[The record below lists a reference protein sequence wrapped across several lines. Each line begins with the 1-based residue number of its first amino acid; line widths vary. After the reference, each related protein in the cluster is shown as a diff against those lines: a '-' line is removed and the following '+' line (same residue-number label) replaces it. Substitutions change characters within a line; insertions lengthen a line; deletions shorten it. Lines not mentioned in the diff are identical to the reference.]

1 MESQASATPRFE
13 RDGSILR
20 FGEGAARVSV
30 TVCTPRI
37 MRIELTGEGP
47 DPGLSYV
54 GPRDWPG
61 APVHVDDGEPVRM
74 ATSDLRVE
82 VSTTPLRLT
91 FLDTA
96 GTLLLCEPAEGG
108 MTAER
113 SEDGRSRV
121 HARFAF
127 GGEQHFYG
135 LGQGGLALDRLGV
148 SRQLWNTHLG
158 HGPGSDMGVPL
169 LLSNRGYA
177 LFFDTSSDAQITV
190 GRSDGGVRIVYT
202 AASGRLTWYFL
213 IGPDLRG
220 VMREVAE
227 LLGRSPM
234 PPRWALGFLQ
244 STRHFHDTAELRRLP
259 RTIRDR
265 RIPCD
270 GLIYLSTYGE
280 AQGWNKGVGHLEF
293 QPELWPDPAGLL
305 REARDQHFELIT
317 HEYPVLHEES
327 PLFAEAESRGYLLAA
342 GYERVSASGRPPAT
356 YREGQRYLD
365 FSNPAVGRWWWT
377 AHRDL
382 VRLGIAGWWLD
393 GGEGPPAT
401 AKLHAGDG
409 TLLHNIY
416 DRLRHQT
423 FAEGEAADRPDQ
435 RVFLLCR
442 SGAAGMQRF
451 GATCWSGDINNDF
464 PTLEAQIPLGLNT
477 GLSGIPYWGTDIG
490 GFFHPIPETAEL
502 YARWFQLGAFSP
514 IFRSHGWVWREHVP
528 WAHGPEVEAICRRYA
543 ELRYRLL
550 PYTYTLAWEAH
561 TLGLPLMR
569 PLVLNYPDDPRVWTL
584 GHEFLWGDNLLVAPV
599 TREGATAWPVYLPA
613 GRWYDFWTGNRYEG
627 PGGITVPAPL
637 DRLPLLVR
645 AGAILPMGPVVQH
658 TGERPLDEV
667 TLLIY
672 PEGTSRFELY
682 EDDGR
687 SNTYLRGRHAL
698 TSFECAAEPGRVTVR
713 VGEPVG
719 DRSLVP
725 AGRCYLLRLR
735 VDGPTAVAV
744 GGHGDLPRRDG
755 PGPAGPGWWVD
766 GEGFTLVRLPHQPAA
781 TVTVRTR
788 I

>member
-37 MRIELTGEGP
+37 MRIELAGEGP

-74 ATSDLRVE
+74 ATTDLRVE

-113 SEDGRSRV
+113 SEDGRHRV

-177 LFFDTSSDAQITV
+177 LFFDNSSDAQITV

-213 IGPDLRG
+213 IGRDLRA

-227 LLGRSPM
+227 LLGRAPM

-259 RTIRDR
+259 RTIRDK

-280 AQGWNKGVGHLEF
+280 AQGWNRGVGHLEF
-293 QPELWPDPAGLL
+293 QPELWPDPADLL
-305 REARDQHFELIT
+305 GEARDQHFELIT
-317 HEYPVLHEES
+317 HEYPVLHEDS

-342 GYERVSASGRPPAT
+342 GYERVSADARPPAT

-365 FSNPAVGRWWWT
+365 FSNPAVRRWWWS
-377 AHRDL
+377 
-382 VRLGIAGWWLD
+382 
-393 GGEGPPAT
+393 GPPGPGA
-401 AKLHAGDG
+401 ARRR
-409 TLLHNIY
+409 
-416 DRLRHQT
+416 RLVAR
-423 FAEGEAADRPDQ
+423 R
-435 RVFLLCR
+435 RR
-442 SGAAGMQRF
+442 GAAGDR
-451 GATCWSGDINNDF
+451 
-464 PTLEAQIPLGLNT
+464 EA
-477 GLSGIPYWGTDIG
+477 
-490 GFFHPIPETAEL
+490 
-502 YARWFQLGAFSP
+502 
-514 IFRSHGWVWREHVP
+514 
-528 WAHGPEVEAICRRYA
+528 
-543 ELRYRLL
+543 
-550 PYTYTLAWEAH
+550 
-561 TLGLPLMR
+561 
-569 PLVLNYPDDPRVWTL
+569 PR
-584 GHEFLWGDNLLVAPV
+584 G
-599 TREGATAWPVYLPA
+599 
-613 GRWYDFWTGNRYEG
+613 
-627 PGGITVPAPL
+627 
-637 DRLPLLVR
+637 
-645 AGAILPMGPVVQH
+645 
-658 TGERPLDEV
+658 
-667 TLLIY
+667 
-672 PEGTSRFELY
+672 
-682 EDDGR
+682 
-687 SNTYLRGRHAL
+687 
-698 TSFECAAEPGRVTVR
+698 
-713 VGEPVG
+713 
-719 DRSLVP
+719 
-725 AGRCYLLRLR
+725 
-735 VDGPTAVAV
+735 
-744 GGHGDLPRRDG
+744 
-755 PGPAGPGWWVD
+755 
-766 GEGFTLVRLPHQPAA
+766 
-781 TVTVRTR
+781 
-788 I
+788 